1 MEYYSIGKF
10 ARLIGTTEQTLR
22 NWDKKGTLK
31 PHHITESGYRYY
43 SQQQLNRLLGI
54 KNHKDKTKI
63 VIGYCRVS
71 NNRKK
76 DDLHK
81 QIENVKTYMYAKG
94 YQFEIISDIGSGTN
108 YKNKGLNELIKRVIN
123 LEVEKIVVLYKDRL
137 VSYGFELI
145 ENICNKYSTD
155 IEIIDSTKKTEE
167 HEVVEDLVQIM
178 NTFSSMLEDKY
189 SNKIKKIIKELTEND
204 NIEEG

>member
-10 ARLIGTTEQTLR
+10 AKLIGTTEQTLR

>member
-10 ARLIGTTEQTLR
+10 AKLIGTTEQTLR

-204 NIEEG
+204 NIEES

>member
-10 ARLIGTTEQTLR
+10 AKLIGTTEQTLR

-189 SNKIKKIIKELTEND
+189 SNKIKKIIKELIEND
-204 NIEEG
+204 NVEEG

>member
-10 ARLIGTTEQTLR
+10 AKLIGTTEQTLR

-189 SNKIKKIIKELTEND
+189 SNKIKKIIKELIEND

>member
-10 ARLIGTTEQTLR
+10 AKLIGTTEQTLR

-155 IEIIDSTKKTEE
+155 IEIIDSTKRTEE